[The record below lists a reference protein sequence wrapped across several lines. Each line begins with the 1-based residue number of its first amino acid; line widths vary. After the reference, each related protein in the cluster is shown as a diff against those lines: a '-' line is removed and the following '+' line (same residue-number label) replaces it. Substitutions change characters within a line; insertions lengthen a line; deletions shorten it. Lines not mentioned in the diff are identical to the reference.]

1 MKTKEQLLEECRLH
15 AESQM
20 DEGWNRKDEIFVG
33 IFYKHFTDHL
43 YEKLDLQTKQQAIA
57 FAMWLQRT
65 NPTGLISTLY
75 VKFIEH
81 QNQKPTNE

>member
-1 MKTKEQLLEECRLH
+1 MTTKEKIIDSFLDDAQRH
-15 AESQM
+15 GNKSIGWDQIGQMM
-20 DEGWNRKDEIFVG
+20 DE
-33 IFYKHFTDHL
+33 HA
-43 YEKLDLQTKQQAIA
+43 KQQAIA

-81 QNQKPTNE
+81 QNQKPTND